1 MLAEVYDAINRA
13 EWDVA
18 RARCRELL
26 ASDPLLAEAHHALG
40 LACCGQADF
49 GAALP
54 HFEAARRVDPVAG
67 RWSRDLGV
75 IHAQVGDWPAAF
87 AALAEVVDTLD
98 TEALLVYLRA
108 ASEICR
114 LEPALARLDRRPRP
128 DDAAF
133 LAAYGQALVDVGRY
147 DDAEIALL
155 RCLELEPSCA
165 GALDTLGRAY
175 ERLNHG
181 DRAFDCWTTYASRDA
196 SSAYAQLR
204 LALASSD
211 RGRCREGRRQRE
223 AAEALGLTR
232 SAEHD
237 AALYIRLSDPEED
250 AASIVAASRAAFA
263 TAPAIASPARRA
275 RRRDGRPRVGYVS
288 GEYRS
293 TPAWYFFHPFL
304 RTHDRSQVEVFL
316 YNASPIADRFTARYE
331 AIGEHWRE
339 AGGLRDVAL
348 AERMRADGLDVIVDL
363 SGHFPYNRLPLLCD
377 RLAPVQMTYPNY
389 PATTGC
395 PGVDWLFTDRWTS
408 PPGTEGEYTERLYHL
423 EPGYLVFEL
432 PDDSPPV
439 AAPPAL
445 AHGYP
450 TFGVF
455 QRLAKFNDRVW
466 DAIAAVL
473 HRVPDAR
480 LLLQNGEAE
489 LDRANSPTSQ
499 RLRAC
504 LAARGIDPARLT
516 LRGPL
521 SREEHLGLL
530 PHVDV
535 SLDTFPYSGQTT
547 TCESLIMGVPVV
559 TMQGRTHVGRVSGA
573 LLARSGHAD
582 WIADSTERYAEIAA
596 SLVGDLGALARTRAT
611 LRADFVAAGLTDGR
625 RLAAGLET
633 AYRALLHGRA
643 AAVGGRP

>member
-13 EWDVA
+13 EWDAA
-18 RARCRELL
+18 RARCRALL
-26 ASDPLLAEAHHALG
+26 ASDPRLAEAHHAIG
-40 LACCGQADF
+40 LTYCGEAAF
-49 GAALP
+49 GEAVA
-54 HFEAARRVDPVAG
+54 HFAAARRVDAASG

-75 IHAQVGDWPAAF
+75 VHAQVGDWGAAF
-87 AALAEVVDTLD
+87 AALDEVVDTLD
-98 TEALLVYLRA
+98 AEALLVYLRA
-108 ASEICR
+108 ASVTCR
-114 LEPALARLDRRPRP
+114 LEPALARLDRRARP

-147 DDAEIALL
+147 DDAVAALL
-155 RCLELEPSCA
+155 RSLELEPSRTA
-165 GALDTLGRAY
+165 ALDTLGRAF

-181 DRAFDCWTTYASRDA
+181 DRAFDCWAAYASRDA

-211 RGRCREGRRQRE
+211 RGRCREGRQLRE

-232 SAEHD
+232 AAEHD
-237 AALYIRLSDPEED
+237 AALYIRLSDPDED
-250 AASIVAASRAAFA
+250 AASILAASRAAFA
-263 TAPAIASPARRA
+263 TAPAVLSAPPPGRRG
-275 RRRDGRPRVGYVS
+275 GRLRIGYVS

-304 RTHDRSQVEVFL
+304 RTHDRSAVEVFL

-339 AGGLRDVAL
+339 AGGSNDAAL
-348 AERMRADGLDVIVDL
+348 AARMRADGLDVVVDL

-377 RLAPVQMTYPNY
+377 RIAPVQMTYPNY

-395 PGVDWLFTDRWTS
+395 PGVEWLFTDRWTS
-408 PPGTEGEYTERLYHL
+408 PPGTDGEYTERLYHL

-432 PDDSPPV
+432 PDDCPPV
-439 AAPPAL
+439 AAPPAS
-445 AHGYP
+445 ANGYP

-473 HRVPDAR
+473 RRVPDAR

-489 LDRANSPTSQ
+489 LDRADSPTAG
-499 RLRAC
+499 RLRAA
-504 LAARGIDPARLT
+504 LAARGVDPARMT

-521 SREEHLGLL
+521 SREEHLSLL

-559 TMQGRTHVGRVSGA
+559 TMRGRTHVGRVSGA
-573 LLARSGHAD
+573 LLARTGHAD
-582 WIADSTERYAEIAA
+582 WIADSTERYADIAA
-596 SLVGDLGALARTRAT
+596 SLVDDLGALTRTRAT
-611 LRADFVAAGLTDGR
+611 LRDDFVAAGLTDGR
-625 RLAAGLET
+625 RLAEALER
-633 AYRALLHGRA
+633 AYRVLVHGRA
-643 AAVGGRP
+643 ATAGGWA